1 MGQPPRPESASLHH
15 HLYLTQAVL
24 PSCALSPRGAALP
37 STLPAGLEDALRERC
52 ANLAALASGSVFEV
66 PLPSRSSSITAA
78 LRSRAADGE
87 RYDTVVSVTRTPF
100 VDDMDAYLSSLGRL
114 LAPDGWL
121 LMIEP
126 SGEASRS
133 AFSSRLTDLR
143 RLGLASAGTVL
154 RRLRGGQD
162 DEPALRSGRADEP
175 AARLDHDPV
184 ASLWANGYAVTDIHR
199 FEVPSAPAAWRP
211 FVDLRARRATPS
223 RSRSKPEP

>member
-1 MGQPPRPESASLHH
+1 MGQSPRPESTSLHH

-24 PSCALSPRGAALP
+24 PSCALASRGAALP
-37 STLPAGLEDALRERC
+37 STLPASTRSASTLPAGLEDALRERC
-52 ANLAALASGSVFEV
+52 ADLAALASDSVFEV

-78 LRSRAADGE
+78 LRTRAADGE

-100 VDDMDAYLSSLGRL
+100 VDDMDTYLSSLDRL

-126 SGEASRS
+126 SGAASRGAAS
-133 AFSSRLTDLR
+133 DLLTGLSRLA
-143 RLGLASAGTVL
+143 LASAGTVL
-154 RRLRGGQD
+154 RRLRGG
-162 DEPALRSGRADEP
+162 RVDEP

-184 ASLWANGYAVTDIHR
+184 ASLWASGYAVTDIHR

-211 FVDLRARRATPS
+211 FVELRARRATPS
-223 RSRSKPEP
+223 RSRGEPEP